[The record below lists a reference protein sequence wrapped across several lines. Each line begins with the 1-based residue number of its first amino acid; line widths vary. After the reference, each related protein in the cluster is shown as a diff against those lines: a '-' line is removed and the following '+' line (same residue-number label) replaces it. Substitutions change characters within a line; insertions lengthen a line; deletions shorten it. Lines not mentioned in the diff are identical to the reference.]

1 MLSITDV
8 YLSPRKQ
15 WPPRR
20 QVLQRIHPL
29 FVTISQP
36 PSLAVLP
43 YSPERSLAENYLL
56 AAVSRHPTLSAPA
69 PGLALGAGLCVI
81 DSIRFGF
88 LEEILRGDRSVSA
101 AGRWTAAAAGCP
113 CDLTMCVNQA
123 RVAAR
128 PASLISISL
137 QITPRRHCK
146 VGKAITASQN
156 NHPPQLS
163 FFGFHLLR
171 R

>member
-1 MLSITDV
+1 MATSPAGSSENPSSLCHHFSTSFFSCAPIFSWAIPGGKLFTDRCFSASNIV
-8 YLSPRKQ
+8 TGRPR
-15 WPPRR
+15 
-20 QVLQRIHPL
+20 
-29 FVTISQP
+29 
-36 PSLAVLP
+36 
-43 YSPERSLAENYLL
+43 
-56 AAVSRHPTLSAPA
+56 
-69 PGLALGAGLCVI
+69 LALGAGLRVI
-81 DSIRFGF
+81 DSIMFGF

-137 QITPRRHCK
+137 QITPRRHCEA
-146 VGKAITASQN
+146 GKAITAPQN

-163 FFGFHLLR
+163 FSGFHLLR
-171 R
+171 RWA